1 MTRGRR
7 GPAPARGIGPQEA
20 PAKKPQRRHSADDDR
35 QPTGGELLR
44 QLARHVRKGTD
55 PADAREWQRVAA
67 EVATPVVNGGRL
79 DRTAA
84 VTVLSLAAQAAGVG
98 QANAFG
104 VIWRALWGAR

>member
-1 MTRGRR
+1 
-7 GPAPARGIGPQEA
+7 
-20 PAKKPQRRHSADDDR
+20 
-35 QPTGGELLR
+35 
-44 QLARHVRKGTD
+44 
-55 PADAREWQRVAA
+55 VAA

>member
-1 MTRGRR
+1 VTRGRR
-7 GPAPARGIGPQEA
+7 GPAPAREIGPQEA

-44 QLARHVRKGTD
+44 R
-55 PADAREWQRVAA
+55 
-67 EVATPVVNGGRL
+67 RL